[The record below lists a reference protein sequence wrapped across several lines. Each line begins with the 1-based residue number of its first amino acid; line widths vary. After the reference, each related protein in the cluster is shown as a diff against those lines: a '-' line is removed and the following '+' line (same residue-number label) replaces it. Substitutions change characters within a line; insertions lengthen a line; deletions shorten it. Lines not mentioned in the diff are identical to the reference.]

1 MTILAEHF
9 APAPRGNQ
17 AFPAAQLLDVTL
29 RDGSFAVG
37 FRWDESSVYRIV
49 GALAKARIPFVEL
62 GYLGG
67 VPDLHHVADAGIT
80 ADFPL
85 FLAADLAARF
95 PETNFALMVHPG
107 ALTRELDYR
116 EIRQAG
122 IALLRFVYHPSWSE
136 KLQQGVASARQAGLS
151 TTVNVALATRYEPA
165 SLLTLC
171 CELGASLES
180 TIYLADTCSS
190 FYPVQVQELMRT
202 LAAAL
207 PVPLGF
213 HSHDFMSLAFANSL
227 AAASAGATYIDVS
240 LSGIGRGAG
249 NLAAELWC
257 IAAVAQEVERYD
269 VEALLAGLDEVRC
282 YTSARQ
288 SDVVSLVCGACN
300 LTPPEE
306 DLLRHT
312 ASSEGVNGA
321 VLACRY
327 AMQRARLPRL
337 SSETLLSLLTG
348 ESKGGIC

>member
-1 MTILAEHF
+1 MTVLAEHF
-9 APAPRGNQ
+9 APTLSRNQ

-37 FRWDESSVYRIV
+37 FRWDESSVHRIV
-49 GALAKARIPFVEL
+49 GALARAHIPFVEL

-67 VPDLHHVADAGIT
+67 VPDLHNVQDAGIT

-85 FLAADLAARF
+85 ALAGELAARF

-107 ALTRELDYR
+107 ALARELDYR

-122 IALLRFVYHPSWSE
+122 ISLLRYVFHPSWGE
-136 KLQQGVASARQAGLS
+136 KLKQGIASARQAGLS
-151 TTVNVALATRYEPA
+151 TTVNIALATRYDPA
-165 SLLTLC
+165 SLLALC
-171 CELGASLES
+171 RELGAALSA
-180 TIYLADTCSS
+180 TIYLADTCSA
-190 FYPVQVQELMRT
+190 FYPHQVQELMRT
-202 LAAAL
+202 LATAL

-257 IAAVAQEVERYD
+257 IAAVAQGSERYN
-269 VEALLAGLDEVRC
+269 VEALLDGLEVVRA
-282 YTSARQ
+282 YTTARQ

-312 ASSEGVNGA
+312 ASLAGVEGA

-327 AMQRARLPRL
+327 ALQRANVPHL
-337 SSETLLSLLTG
+337 SRETLLALVT
-348 ESKGGIC
+348 EE